1 MRELPGEHCVLFVT
15 GCRLSLL
22 FHIPAPAPSARG
34 APIQLAVFTC
44 PTVLTEPGLCQQRW
58 LWVATHGDGSGHFCA
73 ANGRPFHAR
82 YRPLYPSLTAVAH
95 PGVQS
100 HTSAMALCVPP
111 TAAGLFIARAV
122 GARRWS
128 LPGHVHGSSTVTVR
142 QCRSRSAGAAFPVHP
157 TVRSSSA
164 DCISAGV
171 LSVPNGPRGTSVGAQ
186 MSGWSISARTSPAA
200 GSIGLGDGVSTSTS
214 AAGGITTASDVGCGR
229 PPPHGVTTSVASPAS
244 RPHRRPHLTP
254 WPSPNLPY
262 PPPRTGAWR
271 AREACGT
278 ATATATAG
286 RHGQG
291 QPHGS
296 PDKPPRRLRAALPP
310 PAQTRSAPPHTG
322 GGACGGAA
330 AVALGAAGGAAGR
343 PSSRSSTKE
352 MGRR

>member
-142 QCRSRSAGAAFPVHP
+142 QCRSRSAGAASPVHP

-229 PPPHGVTTSVASPAS
+229 PPPHGEIRAHAETDHHPMQLHHTHQQVPRHPSKVRYKGRWCTTTDKEGA
-244 RPHRRPHLTP
+244 
-254 WPSPNLPY
+254 PSQTANA
-262 PPPRTGAWR
+262 RDATGR
-271 AREACGT
+271 AHSAAHIISSHHST
-278 ATATATAG
+278 A
-286 RHGQG
+286 
-291 QPHGS
+291 
-296 PDKPPRRLRAALPP
+296 RLRVLPR
-310 PAQTRSAPPHTG
+310 Q
-322 GGACGGAA
+322 CW
-330 AVALGAAGGAAGR
+330 
-343 PSSRSSTKE
+343 
-352 MGRR
+352 